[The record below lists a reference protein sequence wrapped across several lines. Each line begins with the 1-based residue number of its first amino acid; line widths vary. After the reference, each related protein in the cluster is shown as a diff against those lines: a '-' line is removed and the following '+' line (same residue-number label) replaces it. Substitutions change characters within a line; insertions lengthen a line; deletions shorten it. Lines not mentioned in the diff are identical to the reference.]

1 MVFSHSL
8 FGCNSTSP
16 APIFPLGFHAITLC
30 YFAFLS
36 VIAGTYRISYQSV
49 PEGPRTF
56 NTIKGLDI
64 HKQNGYTVHMRTEQ
78 ILKTLGSNIR
88 AIREKRGTQQ
98 DLANTINK
106 DRSVI
111 ARYERGEVDI
121 PVTVLFDIAK
131 ALKVSAAK
139 LVK

>member
-1 MVFSHSL
+1 
-8 FGCNSTSP
+8 
-16 APIFPLGFHAITLC
+16 
-30 YFAFLS
+30 
-36 VIAGTYRISYQSV
+36 
-49 PEGPRTF
+49 
-56 NTIKGLDI
+56 
-64 HKQNGYTVHMRTEQ
+64 MRTEQ